1 MMPKTTYLV
10 HNNDVSCTVYTTNLG
25 MPNIKLKCMLPS
37 ARLLL
42 ELTSREGVDGLI
54 TVEM

>member
-1 MMPKTTYLV
+1 MTFL
-10 HNNDVSCTVYTTNLG
+10 VYTTNLG